1 MLLQNLWIDILRKIY
16 QMVKTKQDTDSSYT
30 GFELGPIRP
39 PSEAT
44 SLLIRVTRNCPW
56 NHCRF
61 CGIYRGRKFSL
72 RPVNHVMKDIDTIR
86 KYVEKI
92 KDAVSQDG
100 IAKVGNRLIT
110 PSPETFDDNEQTAFY
125 SALNWVRNGMK
136 SIFLQDSNSLIIKPD
151 DLVEILLY
159 IRKAFPEVER
169 ITSYAR
175 SHTIAR
181 IKDNDLERIANAGLN
196 RIHIGME
203 SASDKVLS
211 IMKKGVD
218 KATHIRAG
226 QKVKRV
232 GIELSEY
239 YMPGLGGKEL
249 SREHALESADALNQ
263 INADFVR
270 LRTLAIT
277 PAGELFN
284 DWNSGV
290 FRKLGDKE
298 TAEETLLF
306 LESLE
311 GITTSIKSDHILN
324 LFEDVDG
331 KLPEDK
337 AKITG
342 VIRRFLDM
350 SQDEQV
356 LYQVGRRTGLFSRLN
371 DMKDPG
377 RRAIAQRHCSD
388 FNVTPENV
396 DMVIDEIMK
405 RFV

>member
-1 MLLQNLWIDILRKIY
+1 MGTKNQSEQNNLSLKIDKKENPY
-16 QMVKTKQDTDSSYT
+16 K

-39 PSEAT
+39 PSEAS

-56 NHCRF
+56 NNCRF
-61 CGIYRGRKFSL
+61 CGIYREKKFSL
-72 RPVNHVMKDIDTIR
+72 RPVSHVLKDVDMIS
-86 KYVEKI
+86 KYVDEI
-92 KDAVSQDG
+92 KSTLNGKSFNISTKNLND
-100 IAKVGNRLIT
+100 R
-110 PSPETFDDNEQTAFY
+110 EQTAFY
-125 SALNWVRNGMK
+125 SALNWVRNGMR

-159 IRKAFPEVER
+159 IREHFPEVER

-181 IKDNDLERIANAGLN
+181 IKDHDLERIANAGLN
-196 RIHIGME
+196 RIHIGLE
-203 SASDKVLS
+203 SASDKVLDL
-211 IMKKGVD
+211 MRKGVD

-226 QKVKRV
+226 QKVKRA

-239 YMPGLGGKEL
+239 YMPGLGGKKL

-263 INADFVR
+263 INPNFIR

-277 PAGELFN
+277 PAGDLFN

-290 FRKLGDKE
+290 FKKLGDKE

-306 LESLE
+306 LENLE
-311 GITTSIKSDHILN
+311 GITSIIKSDHILN
-324 LFEDVDG
+324 LFEDLEG

-337 AKITG
+337 EKMTSI
-342 VIRRFLDM
+342 ISKFLNM
-350 SQDEQV
+350 PPDEQ
-356 LYQVGRRTGLFSRLN
+356 LIYQIGRRTGLFSSLN
-371 DMKDPG
+371 DMKDLG
-377 RRAIAQRHCSD
+377 RRAIAERHRAD
-388 FNVTPENV
+388 FHVTPENV
-396 DMVIDEIMK
+396 DMVIDEIMR

>member
-1 MLLQNLWIDILRKIY
+1 MEEAEESAMTNNEKSGSQGRVVNISP
-16 QMVKTKQDTDSSYT
+16 KTLDQ
-30 GFELGPIRP
+30 
-39 PSEAT
+39 
-44 SLLIRVTRNCPW
+44 
-56 NHCRF
+56 
-61 CGIYRGRKFSL
+61 
-72 RPVNHVMKDIDTIR
+72 
-86 KYVEKI
+86 
-92 KDAVSQDG
+92 
-100 IAKVGNRLIT
+100 
-110 PSPETFDDNEQTAFY
+110 NEQMAFY
-125 SALNWVRNGMK
+125 AAMNWVSNGMK

-151 DLVEILLY
+151 DLVVILSY
-159 IRKAFPEVER
+159 IRDAFPEVER

-181 IKDNDLERIANAGLN
+181 IKDHDLERIAMAGLN

-203 SASDKVLS
+203 SASDKVL
-211 IMKKGVD
+211 ILMKKGVD

-226 QKVKRV
+226 QKVKRA

-277 PAGELFN
+277 PAGDLFN

-290 FRKLGDKE
+290 FRKLTDRE
-298 TAEETLLF
+298 AAEETLLF

-311 GITTSIKSDHILN
+311 GITTTIKSDHILN

-337 AKITG
+337 AKMTG
-342 VIRRFLDM
+342 IISTFLNM
-350 SQDEQV
+350 SQKEQII
-356 LYQVGRRTGLFSRLN
+356 YQVGRRTGLFSSLSQIN
-371 DMKDPG
+371 DSG
-377 RRAIAQRHCSD
+377 RRRIAERYCSD

-396 DMVIDEIMK
+396 DIVINEIMK

>member
-1 MLLQNLWIDILRKIY
+1 MVTKEQDKRDTSLKPNRENIDSNKRKREEEPY
-16 QMVKTKQDTDSSYT
+16 K

-39 PSEAT
+39 PSEAS

-61 CGIYRGRKFSL
+61 CGIYRRKKFSL
-72 RPVNHVMKDIDTIR
+72 RPLSHVLKDIETVS
-86 KYVEKI
+86 KYINEI
-92 KDAVSQDG
+92 KNNHIHPKS
-100 IAKVGNRLIT
+100 L
-110 PSPETFDDNEQTAFY
+110 DDREQTAFY
-125 SALNWVRNGMK
+125 SALNWFRNGMK

-159 IRKAFPEVER
+159 IRQLFPEVER

-181 IKDNDLERIANAGLN
+181 IKDNDLERIAKAGLN

-203 SASDKVLS
+203 SASDKVLTL
-211 IMKKGVD
+211 MKKGVD

-226 QKVKRV
+226 QKVKHA

-239 YMPGLGGKEL
+239 YMPGLGGREL

-277 PAGELFN
+277 PAGDLFN
-284 DWNSGV
+284 DWSAGV
-290 FRKLGDKE
+290 FKKLGDKE
-298 TAEETLLF
+298 TAQETLLF
-306 LESLE
+306 LENLE
-311 GITTSIKSDHILN
+311 GITTTIKSDHILN
-324 LFEDVDG
+324 LFEEIDG

-337 AKITG
+337 LKMTN
-342 VIRRFLDM
+342 VIRKFLNM
-350 SQDEQV
+350 SPKEQM
-356 LYQVGRRTGLFSRLN
+356 LYQVGRRTGLFSRLDDMN
-371 DMKDPG
+371 DFG
-377 RRAIAQRHCSD
+377 RRSIADRHCLD

-396 DMVIDEIMK
+396 DIVIDEIMK

>member
-1 MLLQNLWIDILRKIY
+1 MITEQY
-16 QMVKTKQDTDSSYT
+16 S

-39 PSEAT
+39 PSEAE

-56 NHCRF
+56 NNCRF
-61 CGIYRGRKFSL
+61 CGVYRGHKFSL
-72 RPVNHVMKDIDTIR
+72 RPVSHVLKDIDTIR
-86 KYVEKI
+86 NYVEEI
-92 KDAVSQDG
+92 KSA
-100 IAKVGNRLIT
+100 IAETERSDTSDKRRSGAGGRRIN
-110 PSPETFDDNEQTAFY
+110 PSPKSLDENEQTAFY
-125 SALNWVRNGMK
+125 TAMNWVRNGMK

-151 DLVEILLY
+151 NLVEILLY
-159 IRKAFPEVER
+159 IREAFPEVER

-181 IKDNDLERIANAGLN
+181 IKDQDLERIADAGLN

-211 IMKKGVD
+211 LMKKGVD

-226 QKVKRV
+226 KKVKQA
-232 GIELSEY
+232 GMELSEY
-239 YMPGLGGKEL
+239 YMPGLGGSEL

-277 PAGELFN
+277 PAGDLFN

-290 FRKLGDKE
+290 FKKLGDRQ

-306 LESLE
+306 IENLE
-311 GITTSIKSDHILN
+311 GITTTIKSDHVLN

-337 AKITG
+337 RKMAGI
-342 VIRRFLDM
+342 IRRFLNM
-350 SQDEQV
+350 PPSQQI
-356 LYQVGRRTGLFSRLN
+356 LYQMGRRTGIFSSLN
-371 DMKDPG
+371 DMNDPG
-377 RRAIAQRHCSD
+377 RMAIAQRYCSD

-396 DMVIDEIMK
+396 EMVINELMK

>member
-1 MLLQNLWIDILRKIY
+1 MVTENQID
-16 QMVKTKQDTDSSYT
+16 QTSSVDKKRDKKDELYT

-39 PSEAT
+39 PSEAS

-61 CGIYRGRKFSL
+61 CGIYRGKKFSL
-72 RPVNHVMKDIDTIR
+72 RPVSDVLKDIDMLA
-86 KYVEKI
+86 KYVDEI
-92 KDAVSQDG
+92 KGAMIEAEQRSATS
-100 IAKVGNRLIT
+100 INIST
-110 PSPETFDDNEQTAFY
+110 NSFDDKEQTAFY

-151 DLVEILLY
+151 ELVEILLY
-159 IRKAFPEVER
+159 IRQNFPEVER

-181 IKDNDLERIANAGLN
+181 IKDHDLERIAKAGLN

-203 SASDKVLS
+203 SASDKVLEL
-211 IMKKGVD
+211 MRKGVD

-226 QKVKRV
+226 QKVKRA

-239 YMPGLGGKEL
+239 YMPGLGGKDL

-270 LRTLAIT
+270 LRTLAMT
-277 PAGELFN
+277 RAGDLFN
-284 DWNSGV
+284 DWISGK
-290 FRKLGDKE
+290 FNKLGDRE
-298 TAEETLLF
+298 TAEEILLF
-306 LESLE
+306 LDNLD
-311 GITTSIKSDHILN
+311 GITTTIKSDHILN
-324 LFEDVDG
+324 LFEEIDG
-331 KLPEDK
+331 KFPRDK
-337 AKITG
+337 AKMTG
-342 VIRRFLDM
+342 VIRAFLNM
-350 SQDEQV
+350 NPHEQV
-356 LYQVGRRTGLFSRLN
+356 LYQVGRRTGLFSRLS
-371 DMKDPG
+371 DMNDPG
-377 RRAIAQRHCSD
+377 RRAIAERHRSD

-396 DMVIDEIMK
+396 DVVMDEIMK

>member
-1 MLLQNLWIDILRKIY
+1 MNKENKVVTGKSADKKIE
-16 QMVKTKQDTDSSYT
+16 SYS

-39 PSEAT
+39 PSEAA

-61 CGIYRGRKFSL
+61 CGIYRKQKFSL
-72 RPVNHVMKDIDTIR
+72 RPLSHVLKDIDLVR
-86 KYVEKI
+86 KYVEEI
-92 KDAVSQDG
+92 KSSSGKRLSSQ
-100 IAKVGNRLIT
+100 
-110 PSPETFDDNEQTAFY
+110 SFDENEQSAFY
-125 SALNWVRNGMK
+125 SALNWVRNGME

-151 DLVEILLY
+151 HLVEILLY
-159 IRKAFPEVER
+159 IRAAFPEVKR

-181 IKDNDLERIANAGLN
+181 IKDNDLDRIAMAGLN

-203 SASDKVLS
+203 SASDKVLDF
-211 IMKKGVD
+211 MKKGVD

-226 QKVKRV
+226 QKVKSA

-239 YMPGLGGKEL
+239 YMPGLGGREM
-249 SREHALESADALNQ
+249 SRDHALESADALNQ

-270 LRTLAIT
+270 LRTLAIPPST
-277 PAGELFN
+277 ALFK
-284 DWNSGV
+284 DWNEGK
-290 FRKLGDKE
+290 FQKMGDRE

-306 LESLE
+306 LENLQ
-311 GITTSIKSDHILN
+311 GITTTIKSDHILN
-324 LFEDVDG
+324 LFEEIDG

-337 AKITG
+337 LKMTG
-342 VIRRFLDM
+342 VIRTFLNMDPK
-350 SQDEQV
+350 EQV
-356 LYQVGRRTGLFSRLN
+356 LYQVGRRTGLFSRIS
-371 DMKDPG
+371 DMNDPG

-388 FNVTPENV
+388 FNVNPGNV
-396 DMVIDEIMK
+396 DIVINEIMK